1 MPLAVIVVNDHAAI
15 NGGQAKVAIQSAV
28 GLQKAGHAVTFF
40 AGTGP
45 VARELTDAGI
55 RVVCLDQADIASDTS
70 VLRAAMNGVWNQYA
84 ARRLE
89 ALLGEFDPANTV
101 VHVHGFAKLLSGS
114 IGAVLAR
121 SPVRSVV
128 TMHEY
133 ALACPNSGFFHFPDN
148 EICTRKA
155 LGVSCLTTNCDS
167 RRAAHKAWRVVR
179 QLAVNYPGRLPS
191 ALKDVIYISET
202 QRRVMSPY
210 VTKAELHH
218 LSNPIEV
225 MQRDRVTVSGND
237 VFLLIG
243 RLSRE
248 KGCTLFAEAARE
260 AGVTA
265 VFVGDGDE
273 REAILKA
280 NPEAIVTG
288 WQTPQ
293 QVVEWIDRARAV
305 VFSSLWYECQP
316 LVPLEALARGVPV
329 IAGRWGAASETVTDG
344 VNGIHLATPSVTELA
359 GVLRS
364 FSREQADLMGRTGYE
379 GFWTSPPTLERHV
392 SGLQSIYEKV
402 MRRPV
407 H

>member
-1 MPLAVIVVNDHAAI
+1 MPRNVIVMNDHAAI

-28 GLQKAGHAVTFF
+28 GLRQAGHDVTFF
-40 AGTGP
+40 AGSGP
-45 VARELTDAGI
+45 IARELTEAGI
-55 RVVCLDQADIASDTS
+55 RVVCLDQADIGSDPS
-70 VLRAAMNGVWNQYA
+70 VLRAAMNGVWNQHA

-89 ALLGEFDPANTV
+89 TLLGEHDPQDTIL
-101 VHVHGFAKLLSGS
+101 HTHGFAKLLSGS
-114 IGAVLAR
+114 IGAVMAK
-121 SPVRSVV
+121 SSIRSVV

-148 EICTRKA
+148 EICTRKP
-155 LGVSCLTTNCDS
+155 LGVSCLTTNCDA
-167 RRAAHKAWRVVR
+167 RRATHKAWRVVR
-179 QLAVNYPGRLPS
+179 QLAINGPGRLPS
-191 ALKDVIYISET
+191 ALKDIIYISQT

-210 VTKAELHH
+210 VAKAHLHF
-218 LSNPIEV
+218 LSNPIEAT
-225 MQRDRVTVSGND
+225 RRERVPVTGNE

-248 KGCTLFAEAARE
+248 KGCILFAQAALE
-260 AGVTA
+260 AGVKA

-273 REAILKA
+273 REGILQA
-280 NPEAIVTG
+280 NPDAIVTG

-329 IAGRWGAASETVTDG
+329 IAGQWGAASETVSDG
-344 VNGIHLATPSVTELA
+344 VNGVHLTTPSVHELA
-359 GVLRS
+359 DALRD
-364 FSREQADLMGRTGYE
+364 FSPEKADLMGKAGYD
-379 GFWTSPPTLERHV
+379 GFWTSPPTLASHV
-392 SGLQSIYEKV
+392 SGLQEIYDKV
-402 MRRPV
+402 MSRPF